1 MTRNP
6 GETMAV
12 SRLSAGVG
20 VSTAADPRRAA
31 AQAARAARD
40 QAGAAVDAALVFASA
55 EHAEL
60 GPEVLEEV
68 AEALGTETLAG
79 ASVQGLLARDLEG
92 EAGPA
97 LGVAALGGIDAEAFL
112 VDGSAVED
120 GRAAAEIARRI
131 DPQPGDLVVLL
142 SDPEAL
148 GDGSPL
154 AGLASALA
162 PARLVGAGAVDAAG
176 GAALQWAGL
185 STATGAVAGMRLRGA
200 APARIGITQSCLPTT
215 GLMSVTRANGHWVQE
230 LDGRPALDVF
240 REVARG
246 PLARDLRRAAAFVM
260 AALPVA
266 GAAASD
272 RELLEPGG
280 YRVRNIVG
288 FDTESGAIAVAH
300 RLGRGDRMALAVRE
314 PEAAR
319 ADLKRM
325 LARIAEPAP
334 RLALYF
340 DCVARGSN
348 LFGIEGLEGGYLCSA
363 LARSPVLGV
372 LGSFEIGPIGGATE
386 LLTYTGVLAALDG

>member
-1 MTRNP
+1 MTRNS
-6 GETMAV
+6 GETVAV
-12 SRLSAGVG
+12 NRLSAGIG
-20 VSTAADPRRAA
+20 VSTESDPRRAA
-31 AQAARAARD
+31 AAAARAARD
-40 QAGAAVDAALVFASA
+40 AAGQAVDAAFVFASA

-60 GPEVLEEV
+60 GPEVLQEV

-79 ASVQGLLARDLEG
+79 ASVQGLLARDLES
-92 EAGPA
+92 ESGPA
-97 LGVAALGGIDAEAFL
+97 LGVAALCGIEARPFL

-120 GRAAAEIARRI
+120 GRAGAEIARRI
-131 DPQPGDLVVLL
+131 DPQPDDLVVLL
-142 SDPEAL
+142 PDPEAL
-148 GDGSPL
+148 GDGSL
-154 AGLASALA
+154 LSGLASALA
-162 PARLVGAGAVDAAG
+162 PACLVGVGAVDAAG

-200 APARIGITQSCLPTT
+200 APPRIGITQACLPAT
-215 GLMSVTRANGHWVQE
+215 GVMSVTRANGHWVQE

-246 PLARDLRRAAAFVM
+246 PLSRDLRRAAAFVM
-260 AALPVA
+260 AAVPVV
-266 GAAASD
+266 GAAATD
-272 RELLEPGG
+272 ADTLEAGG

-300 RLGRGDRMALAVRE
+300 RLGPGDRMALAVRE

-325 LARIAEPAP
+325 LARIADPAP

-340 DCVARGSN
+340 DCVARGAN

-363 LARSPVLGV
+363 LGRTPVLGV
-372 LGSFEIGPIGGATE
+372 LGSFEIGPIGAATE